1 MVAATCALPCAQG
14 RTADLPRADVLPL
27 SVPFYLEGRLRG
39 MVQMLVTPDPRDS
52 YVQAAPVLQ
61 ALRPLLAEEK
71 IQAMEAKI
79 SQGFLRLK
87 DGVGVS
93 MAFDEVLVAIVATIP
108 AESKKQQPLRARAM
122 FDPSTR
128 TITPP
133 SALSAYLNAHGSQDY
148 VEHPFPGQDAGRLPF
163 RLSTDGAVNLRGW
176 VLEGSADYVEQDPA
190 HPWARGDVRGVYDWP
205 SEAIRAAAGDLS
217 YPVEGFQSFQPMLGA
232 TVARDFDLQPYRVTE
247 PTGQTSFFLKSPSR
261 VDVFV
266 NGQKVRTLQLEP
278 GPYSI
283 RDFPVVS
290 GANEVTLVI
299 TDATGRVETRTLD
312 IVTDVNLLAAG
323 LHKYAYN
330 AGVVSQTDARG
341 RTYDASL
348 PVFSGFHRYGLAE
361 NLTLGANLQA
371 DREQQLGGFDVT
383 LGHRWGAVRAD
394 LAASHAADAG
404 GGLAWRLQ
412 YQNIDNVRPRED
424 GAFKGTRTFA
434 LLASYRDRTF
444 APLGNALPDNASSYE
459 LAARYGWQ
467 WSPTLSIGMA
477 GSYRMFRDNRPDDWG
492 ATVSFNERLSRGF
505 NLGLNLGLRQVEGVG
520 VFLTL
525 SWMEPGSRHSV
536 SSSYDS
542 FTRTARADWNYAQ
555 DGRAESVSAS
565 SSVIHTDSRE
575 AVDGNI
581 TYFGNRGEIAARQ
594 DVTAARGDSEG
605 AQSGTDTRSQLRFG
619 SALVYSDGHVAL
631 SRPVSNSF
639 ALFVPDPAIAA
650 YPIGINPRGR
660 TGTET
665 RYETKTERSTPA
677 VVPDLT
683 PYIYRTFR
691 IDASRLPPGF
701 DAGEGSYTLYPGYRS
716 GTVVRLGSDA
726 NVMAD
731 GTLVFSDGAPVA
743 LQAGSIRPV
752 AEPDALPQAFFTN
765 RAGRFRIDKLK
776 PGRYA
781 MQIFSVPGATLLV
794 DIPAGAAG
802 PTPIGVLVLPA
813 TPER

>member
-1 MVAATCALPCAQG
+1 M
-14 RTADLPRADVLPL
+14 
-27 SVPFYLEGRLRG
+27 PFYLEGRLRG
-39 MVQMLVTPDPRDS
+39 MVQMLVTPDPQDS

-61 ALRPLLAEEK
+61 ALRPVLAEEK
-71 IQAMEAKI
+71 IKAMEANI

-87 DGVGVS
+87 DAVGIS
-93 MAFDEVLVAIVATIP
+93 MKFDEILVAIVATIP
-108 AESKKQQPLRARAM
+108 AESKKQQPLRARSF

-148 VEHPFPGQDAGRLPF
+148 VEHPFPGQQAGRLPF
-163 RLSTDGAVNLRGW
+163 RMSADGTVNLRGW
-176 VLEGSADYVEQDPA
+176 VLETSADYVEKDPVS
-190 HPWARGDVRGVYDWP
+190 PWSLGDIRLVHDWP
-205 SEAIRAAAGDLS
+205 DEAIRAAAGDLS
-217 YPVEGFQSFQPMLGA
+217 YPVEGFQSFQPAFGV
-232 TVARDFDLQPYRVTE
+232 TVARNFDLQPYRITE

-266 NGQKVRTLQLEP
+266 NGQKVRTLRLEP

-312 IVTDVNLLAAG
+312 IVTDVNLLAVG
-323 LHKYAYN
+323 LHKYAYS
-330 AGVVSQTDARG
+330 AGVVSRTDAREK
-341 RTYDASL
+341 TYDTGL
-348 PVFSGFHRYGLAE
+348 PVFSGFHRYGLVD

-371 DREQQLGGFDVT
+371 DPEQQMGGVDLTV
-383 LGHRWGAVRAD
+383 GHRWGTVRAD
-394 LAASHAADAG
+394 VAASYAADPG

-412 YQNIDNVRPRED
+412 YQNIDNVRARQD
-424 GAFKGTRTFA
+424 GSFRGSRSFA
-434 LLASYRDRTF
+434 LLASYQDRRF
-444 APLGNALPDNASSYE
+444 APLGNPLPDHASSYE
-459 LAARYGWQ
+459 LASRYGWQ
-467 WSPTLSIGMA
+467 WSPTLSIGVA
-477 GSYRMFRDNRPDDWG
+477 GSYRLFRDNRPDDWA
-492 ATVSFNERLSRGF
+492 ATVSFSERLSREF
-505 NLGLNLGLRQVEGVG
+505 NLGLNFGLRQAEGFG

-525 SWMEPGSRHSV
+525 SWQPGSRHSA

-542 FTRTARADWNYAQ
+542 FTHTARADWNYAQ
-555 DGRAESVSAS
+555 DGRSESVSAS
-565 SSVIHTDSRE
+565 SSVIHTNGRE
-575 AVDGNI
+575 AADGNI

-594 DVTAARGDSEG
+594 DVTAARGEG
-605 AQSGTDTRSQLRFG
+605 EGTQSGTESRSQLRFG
-619 SALVYSDGHVAL
+619 TALVYSDGHMAL
-631 SRPVSNSF
+631 SRSVSNSF
-639 ALFVPDPAIAA
+639 ALFVPDPAIAD
-650 YPIGINPRGR
+650 YPIGINPSGR
-660 TGTET
+660 PGKEA
-665 RYETKTERSTPA
+665 RYDAKTDGSTPA

-701 DAGEGSYTLYPGYRS
+701 DAGEGSYTVYPGYRS
-716 GTVVRLGSDA
+716 GTVIPLGSGA

-731 GTLVFSDGAPVA
+731 GTLVFRDGAPVA
-743 LQAGSIRPV
+743 LQAGSIRPL

-776 PGRYA
+776 PGRYS
-781 MQIFSVPGATLLV
+781 MQIFSAPGATLLV
-794 DIPAGAAG
+794 DIPEGAAG